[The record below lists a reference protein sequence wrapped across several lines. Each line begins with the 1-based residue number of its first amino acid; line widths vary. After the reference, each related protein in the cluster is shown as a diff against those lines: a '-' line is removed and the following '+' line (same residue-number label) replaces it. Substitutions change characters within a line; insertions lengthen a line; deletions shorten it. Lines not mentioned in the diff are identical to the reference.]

1 MATPAALASMLI
13 AGIAAAVWACA
24 AAAEEPELHAQ
35 RLAEGVYHVA
45 GRTAVW
51 GEAKQGRVANS
62 GFVVGERCIAV
73 IDSGGSPSA
82 GRALQAAVRRVS
94 TLPVCFVINT
104 HGHPDHVLGN
114 AAFADGGTTRFV
126 GHQRLAAALAAR
138 GPHYLR
144 ALKRDFDAA
153 DQVDALISP
162 SLPVAGTQELDLGGR
177 VLELRA
183 WPTAHTDN
191 DLTVLDR
198 RSGTLWLGDLVF
210 VEHLPVL
217 DGKLSGWRSVLQT
230 LKGWQPT
237 LAVPGHGPVIR
248 DWPAGLEPT
257 DRYLAQLQAGVK
269 AALREGRSLAET
281 VERLGAAPASG
292 LAGWQLVDAFHRRNI
307 TAAYAELEWT
317 E

>member
-1 MATPAALASMLI
+1 MATPAARAPMLV
-13 AGIAAAVWACA
+13 AGIAAALCA
-24 AAAEEPELHAQ
+24 AAVASDEPELQPQ

-62 GFVVGERCIAV
+62 GFVVGERCVAV

-82 GRALQAAVRRVS
+82 GRALQAAVRRIS
-94 TLPVCFVINT
+94 ALPVCFVINT
-104 HGHPDHVLGN
+104 HAHPDHVLGN

-144 ALKRDFDAA
+144 ALKRDFEAA
-153 DQVDALISP
+153 DHVDELVAP
-162 SLPVAGTQELDLGGR
+162 SVAVAGTQELDLGGR

-210 VEHLPVL
+210 LDHLPVL
-217 DGKLSGWRSVLQT
+217 DGKLVGWRSVLQT

-237 LAVPGHGPVIR
+237 VAVPGHGPVIR
-248 DWPAGLEPT
+248 DWPAGMEPT
-257 DRYLAQLQAGVK
+257 ERYLAKLQADVK
-269 AALREGRSLAET
+269 AALRDGRSLAET
-281 VERLGAAPASG
+281 VDRLGAPASG
-292 LAGWQLVDAFHRRNI
+292 AGGWQLVDAFHRRNI